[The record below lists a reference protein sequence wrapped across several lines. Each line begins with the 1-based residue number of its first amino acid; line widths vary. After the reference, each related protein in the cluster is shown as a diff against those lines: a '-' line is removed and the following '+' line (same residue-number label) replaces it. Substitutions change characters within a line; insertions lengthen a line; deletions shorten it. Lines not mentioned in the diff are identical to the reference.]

1 MRGIH
6 VATVVLS
13 SIVLIGCAPIRV
25 STFVERGVDFAQ
37 FHTYDWAPAAPF
49 ATGDPRLDNN
59 PFFTGHLQSAVEEG
73 LAAKGLRK
81 TTSSTPDVWIR
92 YHASMSQSF
101 AVAGVDRYGNCGTR
115 NDCEARV
122 IDYEAGTLV
131 VDVTDAQTNRLVWRG
146 SAQQSVDALIDNQD
160 WMEQYVEK
168 SVTAMMGRFPAIAA
182 SAESAARND

>member
-1 MRGIH
+1 
-6 VATVVLS
+6 
-13 SIVLIGCAPIRV
+13 
-25 STFVERGVDFAQ
+25 
-37 FHTYDWAPAAPF
+37 
-49 ATGDPRLDNN
+49 
-59 PFFTGHLQSAVEEG
+59 
-73 LAAKGLRK
+73 
-81 TTSSTPDVWIR
+81 
-92 YHASMSQSF
+92 
-101 AVAGVDRYGNCGTR
+101 
-115 NDCEARV
+115 V